1 MANVYKIAF
10 DIYSGVKGDNKVNYY
25 VFDAVMLT
33 DGSNTQVI
41 KTDFNPTKID
51 VNPNNPDNPENN
63 PDTDVPLYMQGNLYN
78 GQKSVKYTF
87 PNESD
92 ELYEDNSLYLP
103 FTDKPQTINLNLEKL
118 KIKALMYN
126 GNSIKTFTFDASSD
140 NTHRVFNDTI
150 VLTFG
155 LKAPINNTRQYK
167 FDWIEDQGWTI
178 DNPLFNESV
187 NKPDKLT
194 GSPLKL
200 IPYNKNN
207 GLILKATE
215 QYNPTVGYYDSTLV
229 NDQNNHQTWESILK
243 PMPIYPRDV
252 NNNEK
257 QTADITVLDEWL
269 SPQNPKEVVT
279 KDQLGYV
286 LAPLDVSV
294 PDNVS
299 DLIAN
304 VNKEYTH
311 TFYWDPRPA
320 YDPDKYDKRSLV
332 TDGIIYPL
340 NDTFYINFLNSP
352 YFSIPLNGVTF
363 DYPTDREKH
372 ENDTIDIEIL
382 LNNVVI
388 STQTV
393 NVSNPVLQPI
403 DVITFNK
410 NHDVAE
416 KATIDLQTTSLYYSI
431 ERIKQVFPGGWDD
444 PNEDSFEITY
454 NPYPAE
460 LSGYRA
466 NEKTLEKT
474 VPVVGSYV
482 AVNNLAKNIPVLSI
496 QSIDFITGDIIL
508 SNNSTRKLTD

>member
-1 MANVYKIAF
+1 MANTFKIAF
-10 DIYSGVKGDNKVNYY
+10 DIHSGVEGDNKVNYY
-25 VFDAVMLT
+25 IFDAVMLT

-41 KTDFNPTKID
+41 KTSFNPTKIT
-51 VNPNNPDNPENN
+51 VNSITFIPPENDD
-63 PDTDVPLYMQGNLYN
+63 PSHMEKKLHN
-78 GQKSVKYTF
+78 GQKPVKYTF
-87 PNESD
+87 PNEND

-103 FTDKPQTINLNLEKL
+103 FTDKPQTINLDLEKL
-118 KIKALMYN
+118 KIKALIYD
-126 GNSIKTFTFDASSD
+126 GNIIKNITFNEDVSE
-140 NTHRVFNDTI
+140 NNIHRVFNDTL
-150 VLTFG
+150 VLEFG
-155 LKAPINNTRQYK
+155 LKAPINNTRQYH

-178 DNPLFNESV
+178 DNPLFNESYI
-187 NKPDKLT
+187 DSHRKLI
-194 GSPLKL
+194 GSPLQL
-200 IPYNKNN
+200 IPYNKDN

-215 QYNPTVGYYDSTLV
+215 QYNPTVGDYDLAIV
-229 NDQNNHQTWESILK
+229 DDQNNHGTWKPILK
-243 PMPIYPRDV
+243 PAPIYPRDV
-252 NNNEK
+252 NNEEK
-257 QTADITVLDEWL
+257 QTTNITVLDEWL

-286 LAPLDVSV
+286 LAPLDVQV

-340 NDTFYINFLNSP
+340 SDMFYINFLNSP
-352 YFSIPLNGVTF
+352 YFSIPLDGVTF
-363 DYPTDREKH
+363 DDPTDREKH

-403 DVITFNK
+403 DIMTFNK
-410 NHDVAE
+410 NHDVAK
-416 KATIDLQTTSLYYSI
+416 KATIDLQTNSLYYSI
-431 ERIKQVFPGGWDD
+431 ERSTRVLPGGWDD
-444 PNEDSFEITY
+444 PNEDNFQITY

-460 LSGYRA
+460 LSSYRV

-482 AVNNLAKNIPVLSI
+482 AINNIDKNIPVLSI

>member
-1 MANVYKIAF
+1 MTNVFKIAF
-10 DIYSGVKGDNKVNYY
+10 DEDSNIYGDYKVNYY
-25 VFDAVMLT
+25 IFDAIILT

-41 KTDFNPTKID
+41 KTSFNPTKIA
-51 VNPNNPDNPENN
+51 VNP
-63 PDTDVPLYMQGNLYN
+63 LYVTSNKNLHN
-78 GQKSVKYTF
+78 GQKTIEYKF
-87 PNESD
+87 PE
-92 ELYEDNSLYLP
+92 EEYQDNPATINYLP

-118 KIKALMYN
+118 KLKALMYN
-126 GNSIKTFTFDASSD
+126 GNIIKNITFEDTSEN
-140 NTHRVFNDTI
+140 NTHRVVNDTI
-150 VLTFG
+150 VLEFN
-155 LKAPINNTRQYK
+155 LKAPINNTRQYH
-167 FDWIEDQGWTI
+167 FNWIEDQGWTI
-178 DNPLFNESV
+178 DNPLFNESDV
-187 NKPDKLT
+187 ESHYKLI
-194 GSPLKL
+194 GSPLQL
-200 IPYNKNN
+200 IPYNKDT

-215 QYNPTVGYYDSTLV
+215 QYNPTVGYYDSTIV
-229 NDQNNHQTWESILK
+229 GDPSNSQTWSLKYVLK
-243 PMPIYPRDV
+243 PTPIYPRDV
-252 NNNEK
+252 NNDEK
-257 QTADITVLDEWL
+257 QTTDITVLDEWL

-311 TFYWDPRPA
+311 TFYWDPRPV

-332 TDGIIYPL
+332 IDGIIYPL
-340 NDTFYINFLNSP
+340 NDTFYVNFLNPP
-352 YFSIPLNGVTF
+352 YFSIPLDGVTF
-363 DYPTDREKH
+363 DDPSDREKH

-382 LNNVVI
+382 LNNVVV

-403 DVITFNK
+403 DTLTFNK

-431 ERIKQVFPGGWDD
+431 ERIKHVMPGGWDD
-444 PNEDSFEITY
+444 PTEDNFKIIY

-460 LSGYRA
+460 LSGYRT

-474 VPVVGSYV
+474 VPVVGSFV
-482 AVNNLAKNIPVLSI
+482 AVNNINKNIPVLSI

>member
-10 DIYSGVKGDNKVNYY
+10 DIHSGVAGDDKVNYY
-25 VFDAVMLT
+25 IFDAVMLT

-41 KTDFNPTKID
+41 KTSFNPTKIA
-51 VNPNNPDNPENN
+51 VNPITFIPPENDD
-63 PDTDVPLYMQGNLYN
+63 PTYMERVLHN
-78 GQKSVKYTF
+78 GQNPVKYTF

-92 ELYEDNSLYLP
+92 ELHEDDSLYLP
-103 FTDKPQTINLNLEKL
+103 FTDKPQTINLDLEKL

-126 GNSIKTFTFDASSD
+126 GTSIKNITFDDRSGT

-150 VLTFG
+150 VLEFG
-155 LKAPINNTRQYK
+155 LKAPINNTRQYH

-178 DNPLFNESV
+178 DNPLFYASDV
-187 NKPDKLT
+187 DSHHKLI
-194 GSPLKL
+194 GSPLQL
-200 IPYNKNN
+200 IPYNKDN

-215 QYNPTVGYYDSTLV
+215 QYNPTVGYYDLTIV
-229 NDQNNHQTWESILK
+229 DDQNNHQTWKPILK
-243 PMPIYPRDV
+243 PTTIYPRDV
-252 NNNEK
+252 NNDEK
-257 QTADITVLDEWL
+257 QTTNITVLDEWL
-269 SPQNPKEVVT
+269 SPQNPNEVVT

-304 VNKEYTH
+304 INKEYTH

-320 YDPDKYDKRSLV
+320 YDPEKYDKRSLV

-363 DYPTDREKH
+363 DDPTDREKH

-403 DVITFNK
+403 DTMTFNK
-410 NHDVAE
+410 NNDVAE
-416 KATIDLQTTSLYYSI
+416 TTTIDLQTNSLYYSI
-431 ERIKQVFPGGWDD
+431 ERFTRVGPQSDD
-444 PNEDSFEITY
+444 DGDDFGIVY
-454 NPYPAE
+454 NPYPTE
-460 LSGYRA
+460 LSGYRS
-466 NEKTLEKT
+466 NEKALEKT

-482 AVNNLAKNIPVLSI
+482 GINNIAKNIPVLSI

>member
-1 MANVYKIAF
+1 MTNSFKIAF
-10 DIYSGVKGDNKVNYY
+10 DMDSWLHGYYKAVKYY
-25 VFDAVMLT
+25 IFDAIMLT

-41 KTDFNPTKID
+41 KTDFNPTEID
-51 VNPNNPDNPENN
+51 VALGSNWS
-63 PDTDVPLYMQGNLYN
+63 N
-78 GQKSVKYTF
+78 GQKVVEYISPRAGDPTYYG
-87 PNESD
+87 PGWID
-92 ELYEDNSLYLP
+92 YLP
-103 FTDKPQTINLNLEKL
+103 FTDKPQIINLDLKKL
-118 KIKALMYN
+118 KLKALMYN
-126 GNSIKTFTFDASSD
+126 GNIIKNITVKDSSD
-140 NTHRVFNDTI
+140 SNIHRVLNDTI
-150 VLTFG
+150 VLKVD
-155 LKAPINNTRQYK
+155 LNAPINNTRQYK
-167 FDWIEDQGWTI
+167 FDWIDDQGWTI
-178 DNPLFNESV
+178 DNPLFKKSYV
-187 NKPDKLT
+187 DSHYKLI

-200 IPYNKNN
+200 IPYNKDS
-207 GLILKATE
+207 GLILKVIE
-215 QYNPTVGYYDSTLV
+215 QYNSRG
-229 NDQNNHQTWESILK
+229 NDQGVTI
-243 PMPIYPRDV
+243 IYPQTIDT
-252 NNNEK
+252 NIK
-257 QTADITVLDEWL
+257 QTDAITVLDEWI
-269 SPQNPKEVVT
+269 SPQNPNEVVT

-304 VNKEYTH
+304 IKKKYTH
-311 TFYWDPRPA
+311 TFYWDPRPV

-352 YFSIPLNGVTF
+352 YFSIPLNGATF
-363 DYPTDREKH
+363 DDPNDREKH

-382 LNNVVI
+382 LNNVVV

-403 DVITFNK
+403 DALTFNK

-416 KATIDLQTTSLYYSI
+416 KPTIDLQTNSLYYSVGRDKTI
-431 ERIKQVFPGGWDD
+431 SNDGFYT
-444 PNEDSFEITY
+444 NEDTFVIVY
-454 NPYPAE
+454 NHYPVE

-482 AVNNLAKNIPVLSI
+482 AVNNIDKNIPVLSI

>member
-1 MANVYKIAF
+1 MTNVYKIAF
-10 DIYSGVKGDNKVNYY
+10 DIHSGVAGDNKVNYY
-25 VFDAVMLT
+25 IFDAVMLT

-41 KTDFNPTKID
+41 KTSFNPTKID
-51 VNPNNPDNPENN
+51 VNPLYTVANN
-63 PDTDVPLYMQGNLYN
+63 NLQN
-78 GQKSVKYTF
+78 GQKKVEYTF
-87 PNESD
+87 PSESD
-92 ELYEDNSLYLP
+92 ELYEKHSLYLP
-103 FTDKPQTINLNLEKL
+103 FTDKPQTLNLNLEKL
-118 KIKALMYN
+118 KLKALMYD
-126 GNSIKTFTFDASSD
+126 GNIIKNITFND
-140 NTHRVFNDTI
+140 NPIINKHRVFNDTI
-150 VLTFG
+150 VLEVG
-155 LKAPINNTRQYK
+155 LKAPVNNTRQYK
-167 FDWIEDQGWTI
+167 FNWIEDQGWTI

-187 NKPDKLT
+187 NKPDNLI

-200 IPYNKNN
+200 IPYNKDS
-207 GLILKATE
+207 GFILKATE
-215 QYNPTVGYYDSTLV
+215 QYNPTVSNYDAITNVL
-229 NDQNNHQTWESILK
+229 QPT
-243 PMPIYPRDV
+243 PIYPRTIDT
-252 NNNEK
+252 EKK
-257 QTADITVLDEWL
+257 QTDAITVLDEWL

-304 VNKEYTH
+304 INKKYTH

-363 DYPTDREKH
+363 DDPDDREKH
-372 ENDTIDIEIL
+372 ENDTIDVEIL
-382 LNNVVI
+382 LNNVVV

-403 DVITFNK
+403 DALTFNK

-416 KATIDLQTTSLYYSI
+416 KSTIDLQTNSLYYSI
-431 ERIKQVFPGGWDD
+431 ERNNLVGPGGWNN
-444 PNEDSFEITY
+444 PNEDTFQITY
-454 NPYPAE
+454 DPYPTE
-460 LSGYRA
+460 LSGYHV

-482 AVNNLAKNIPVLSI
+482 AINNIDKNIPVLSI

>member
-1 MANVYKIAF
+1 MANSFKIAF
-10 DIYSGVKGDNKVNYY
+10 DDDSSIYADRRVNYY
-25 VFDAVMLT
+25 IFDAIILT

-41 KTDFNPTKID
+41 KTDFNPTRIYVNNIKAIYTD
-51 VNPNNPDNPENN
+51 VNN
-63 PDTDVPLYMQGNLYN
+63 TFHN
-78 GQKSVKYTF
+78 GQKFVKYTF

-92 ELYEDNSLYLP
+92 ELYEDSGFYLP

-118 KIKALMYN
+118 KLKALMYD
-126 GNSIKTFTFDASSD
+126 GNIIKNITIGDSSD
-140 NTHRVFNDTI
+140 NKHRVFNDTI
-150 VLTFG
+150 VLKVA
-155 LKAPINNTRQYK
+155 LKAPVNNTRQYK
-167 FDWIEDQGWTI
+167 FNWIEDQGWTI

-187 NKPDKLT
+187 TESRKLT

-200 IPYNKNN
+200 IPYNKDS
-207 GLILKATE
+207 GLILNATE
-215 QYNPTVGYYDSTLV
+215 QYNPTVGGYTTI
-229 NDQNNHQTWESILK
+229 QTGDPSNSKTWTWKDVLE
-243 PMPIYPRDV
+243 PTPIYPRDI
-252 NNNEK
+252 NNDEK
-257 QTADITVLDEWL
+257 QTTDITVLAEWL

-294 PDNVS
+294 PDTVS

-304 VNKEYTH
+304 INKKYTH
-311 TFYWDPRPA
+311 TFYWDPRPV

-340 NDTFYINFLNSP
+340 DDTFYINFLNSP
-352 YFSIPLNGVTF
+352 YFSIPLEGVTF
-363 DYPTDREKH
+363 DDPTDREKH

-382 LNNVVI
+382 LNNLVVSI
-388 STQTV
+388 QTV

-403 DVITFNK
+403 DVMTFNK

-416 KATIDLQTTSLYYSI
+416 KATIDLQTNSLYYSI
-431 ERIKQVFPGGWDD
+431 ERHNFVGPGGWDN
-444 PNEDSFEITY
+444 PNEDTFQITY
-454 NPYPAE
+454 NPYPTE
-460 LSGYRA
+460 LSGYHT

-482 AVNNLAKNIPVLSI
+482 AVNNIAKNIPVLSI

>member
-1 MANVYKIAF
+1 MTNTFKIAF
-10 DIYSGVKGDNKVNYY
+10 DVHSGVKGDNKVHYY
-25 VFDAVMLT
+25 MFDTVILT

-41 KTDFNPTKID
+41 KTSFNPTKIN
-51 VNPNNPDNPENN
+51 VNPV
-63 PDTDVPLYMQGNLYN
+63 DTKPMFTSEDSTLHN
-78 GQKSVKYTF
+78 GQKPVKYTF

-92 ELYEDNSLYLP
+92 ELHEDDSFYLP

-118 KIKALMYN
+118 KLKALMYE
-126 GNSIKTFTFDASSD
+126 GNIIKNITLGDSSD
-140 NTHRVFNDTI
+140 NKHRVFNDTI
-150 VLTFG
+150 VLEFD
-155 LKAPINNTRQYK
+155 LNAPINNTRQYH
-167 FDWIEDQGWTI
+167 FNWIEDQGWTI
-178 DNPLFNESV
+178 DNPLFNES
-187 NKPDKLT
+187 DLHSHYKLI
-194 GSPLKL
+194 GSPLQL
-200 IPYNKNN
+200 IPYNKDN
-207 GLILKATE
+207 GRILKATE
-215 QYNPTVGYYDSTLV
+215 QYNPTVGYYDSTIIGDPS
-229 NDQNNHQTWESILK
+229 NSQTWALKYVLK
-243 PMPIYPRDV
+243 PMPIYPRDI
-252 NNNEK
+252 NNDEK
-257 QTADITVLDEWL
+257 QTTDITVLDEWL

-286 LAPLDVSV
+286 LVPLDVSV

-340 NDTFYINFLNSP
+340 SDTFYINFLNSP
-352 YFSIPLNGVTF
+352 YFSIPLDGVNF
-363 DYPTDREKH
+363 DDPTDREKH

-382 LNNVVI
+382 LNNVVV

-403 DVITFNK
+403 DTLTFNK
-410 NHDVAE
+410 THDVAE
-416 KATIDLQTTSLYYSI
+416 KATMDLQTNSLYYSI
-431 ERIKQVFPGGWDD
+431 ERSTNILPGGWGDSD
-444 PNEDSFEITY
+444 EDTFVIVY
-454 NPYPAE
+454 NPYPTE
-460 LSGYRA
+460 LSGYHT

-482 AVNNLAKNIPVLSI
+482 AINNIDKNIPVLSI

>member
-1 MANVYKIAF
+1 MANVFKIAF
-10 DIYSGVKGDNKVNYY
+10 DEDSNIYGDPRVNYY
-25 VFDAVMLT
+25 IFDTVMLT

-41 KTDFNPTKID
+41 KTSFNPTKIA
-51 VNPNNPDNPENN
+51 VNP
-63 PDTDVPLYMQGNLYN
+63 LYVTLNKNLHN
-78 GQKSVKYTF
+78 GQKNIEYKF
-87 PNESD
+87 PE
-92 ELYEDNSLYLP
+92 EEYQDNPATINYLP
-103 FTDKPQTINLNLEKL
+103 FTDKPQIINLDLEKL
-118 KIKALMYN
+118 KLKALMYN
-126 GNSIKTFTFDASSD
+126 GNIIKNITFEDTSEN
-140 NTHRVFNDTI
+140 NTHRVVNDTI
-150 VLTFG
+150 VLEVY
-155 LKAPINNTRQYK
+155 LKAPFNNTRQYT

-178 DNPLFNESV
+178 DNPLFNESATESR
-187 NKPDKLT
+187 KLV

-200 IPYNKNN
+200 IPYNKDT

-215 QYNPTVGYYDSTLV
+215 QYNPTVGYYDLTANTL
-229 NDQNNHQTWESILK
+229 QPT
-243 PMPIYPRDV
+243 PIYPQTR
-252 NNNEK
+252 NNYTK
-257 QTADITVLDEWL
+257 QTDAITVLDEWIT
-269 SPQNPKEVVT
+269 PQNPKEVIT
-279 KDQLGYV
+279 KEQLGYV

-294 PDNVS
+294 PDNIS

-304 VNKEYTH
+304 VNKQYTH

-320 YDPDKYDKRSLV
+320 YDPDKYDKRSLI

-352 YFSIPLNGVTF
+352 YFSIPLDGVTF
-363 DYPTDREKH
+363 DDQTDREKH

-416 KATIDLQTTSLYYSI
+416 KATIDLQTNSLYYSI
-431 ERIKQVFPGGWDD
+431 GRNKIISNDGWDD
-444 PNEDSFEITY
+444 TNRNTFSIVY

-482 AVNNLAKNIPVLSI
+482 AVNNIAKNIPVLSI

>member
-10 DIYSGVKGDNKVNYY
+10 ADESLLEGDYKTVNFYI
-25 VFDAVMLT
+25 FDAIMLT

-51 VNPNNPDNPENN
+51 VSLGSNWH
-63 PDTDVPLYMQGNLYN
+63 N
-78 GQKSVKYTF
+78 GQKIVNYTF
-87 PNESD
+87 PVGDFIHHSAWGTT
-92 ELYEDNSLYLP
+92 YLP
-103 FTDKPQTINLNLEKL
+103 FTDKPQTINLDLEKL
-118 KIKALMYN
+118 KLKALMYN
-126 GNSIKTFTFDASSD
+126 GNIIKNITVKDSSD
-140 NTHRVFNDTI
+140 SNIHRVLNDTI
-150 VLTFG
+150 VLKVD

-178 DNPLFNESV
+178 DNPLFKTSDTDSHHN
-187 NKPDKLT
+187 LI

-200 IPYNKNN
+200 IPYNKDS
-207 GLILKATE
+207 GLILKVIE
-215 QYNPTVGYYDSTLV
+215 QYNSSVDDRGVT
-229 NDQNNHQTWESILK
+229 I
-243 PMPIYPRDV
+243 IYPQTRDDYI
-252 NNNEK
+252 K
-257 QTADITVLDEWL
+257 QTDVITVLDEL
-269 SPQNPKEVVT
+269 ISPQNPKEVVT

-286 LAPLDVSV
+286 LAPLDVSI

-304 VNKEYTH
+304 INKKYTH

-332 TDGIIYPL
+332 TDGIVYPL

-352 YFSIPLNGVTF
+352 YFSIPLDGVTF
-363 DYPTDREKH
+363 DEPTDREKH

-382 LNNVVI
+382 LNNVVV

-403 DVITFNK
+403 DALTFNK
-410 NHDVAE
+410 NNDVA
-416 KATIDLQTTSLYYSI
+416 KKSTIDLQTNSLYYSI
-431 ERIKQVFPGGWDD
+431 ERSKHAFPGGWDD
-444 PNEDSFEITY
+444 PNEDSFRLVY

-482 AVNNLAKNIPVLSI
+482 AVNNIDKNIPVLSI

>member
-1 MANVYKIAF
+1 MANMFKIAF
-10 DIYSGVKGDNKVNYY
+10 DIYSGVDGDNKVNYY

-41 KTDFNPTKID
+41 KTDFNPTKIA
-51 VNPNNPDNPENN
+51 VNPITFVPPEN
-63 PDTDVPLYMQGNLYN
+63 DDLTYTEIKLRN
-78 GQKSVKYTF
+78 GQNPVKYTF

-103 FTDKPQTINLNLEKL
+103 FTSKSQTINLNLEKL
-118 KIKALMYN
+118 KLKALMYN
-126 GNSIKTFTFDASSD
+126 GNSIKNITFDVSSV
-140 NTHRVFNDTI
+140 NKHRVFNDTLI
-150 VLTFG
+150 LEFG
-155 LKAPINNTRQYK
+155 LEAPINNTRQYH

-178 DNPLFNESV
+178 DNPLFNESYI
-187 NKPDKLT
+187 DSHRELI
-194 GSPLKL
+194 GSPLQL
-200 IPYNKNN
+200 IPYNKDN

-215 QYNPTVGYYDSTLV
+215 QYNPTVGDYDLDIV
-229 NDQNNHQTWESILK
+229 DDQNNHQTWKAILK
-243 PMPIYPRDV
+243 PTPIYPRDV
-252 NNNEK
+252 NNDEK
-257 QTADITVLDEWL
+257 QTTDITVLDEWL

-286 LAPLDVSV
+286 LVPVDVSV

-340 NDTFYINFLNSP
+340 SDTFYINFLNSP
-352 YFSIPLNGVTF
+352 YFSIPLDGVTF
-363 DYPTDREKH
+363 DDPTDREKH

-382 LNNVVI
+382 LNNVVV

-393 NVSNPVLQPI
+393 NVSNPVLKPI
-403 DVITFNK
+403 DALTFNK
-410 NHDVAE
+410 NHDVAD
-416 KATIDLQTTSLYYSI
+416 KATIDLQTNSLYYSI
-431 ERIKQVFPGGWDD
+431 GRSKHVFPGGWDD
-444 PNEDSFEITY
+444 PNEDSFRIVY
-454 NPYPAE
+454 NPYPTE
-460 LSGYRA
+460 LSGYHA

-482 AVNNLAKNIPVLSI
+482 AVNNIAKNIPVLSI

>member
-1 MANVYKIAF
+1 MANVFKIAF
-10 DIYSGVKGDNKVNYY
+10 DEGSYIERDPKVHYY
-25 VFDAVMLT
+25 IFDAIILT

-41 KTDFNPTKID
+41 KTDFNPTKVGTTPID
-51 VNPNNPDNPENN
+51 SNPVI
-63 PDTDVPLYMQGNLYN
+63 TDEPLYMPVNLHN
-78 GQKSVKYTF
+78 GQKPVKYTF

-92 ELYEDNSLYLP
+92 ELHEDDSLYLP
-103 FTDKPQTINLNLEKL
+103 FTDKSQTINLNLEKL
-118 KIKALMYN
+118 KLKALMYE
-126 GNSIKTFTFDASSD
+126 GNIIKNITIGDSSD
-140 NTHRVFNDTI
+140 NKHRVFNDTI
-150 VLTFG
+150 VLEFG

-178 DNPLFNESV
+178 DNPLFNEFNVESHQG
-187 NKPDKLT
+187 LI

-200 IPYNKNN
+200 IPYNKDN

-215 QYNPTVGYYDSTLV
+215 QYNPTVGDYTTI
-229 NDQNNHQTWESILK
+229 QTGDPSNSKTWTWKEVLQ
-243 PMPIYPRDV
+243 PTPIYPQTIDTYK
-252 NNNEK
+252 K
-257 QTADITVLDEWL
+257 QTDAITVLDEWL

-304 VNKEYTH
+304 INKKYTH

-332 TDGIIYPL
+332 IDGIVYPL

-352 YFSIPLNGVTF
+352 YFPIPLDGVTF
-363 DYPTDREKH
+363 DDPTDREKH

-382 LNNVVI
+382 LNSVVI

-393 NVSNPVLQPI
+393 NVSDPVLQPI

-416 KATIDLQTTSLYYSI
+416 KAIIDLQTNSLYYSI
-431 ERIKQVFPGGWDD
+431 ERTKLVGPGGWDN
-444 PNEDSFEITY
+444 PNENTFKIAY
-454 NPYPAE
+454 NPYPAK

-482 AVNNLAKNIPVLSI
+482 AVNNIDKNIPVLSI

>member
-1 MANVYKIAF
+1 MANIFKIAF
-10 DIYSGVKGDNKVNYY
+10 DKHSGVDGDSKVHYY
-25 VFDAVMLT
+25 VFDAILLT

-41 KTDFNPTKID
+41 KTDFNPTKVDINPID
-51 VNPNNPDNPENN
+51 TKPMFTSIDSA
-63 PDTDVPLYMQGNLYN
+63 LHN
-78 GQKSVKYTF
+78 GQKFVKYTF
-87 PNESD
+87 PSESD
-92 ELYEDNSLYLP
+92 ELHYDDSLYLP

-118 KIKALMYN
+118 KLKALMYE
-126 GNSIKTFTFDASSD
+126 GNIIKNITINDSSD
-140 NTHRVFNDTI
+140 NKHRVFNDTI
-150 VLTFG
+150 VLEFG
-155 LKAPINNTRQYK
+155 LKAPINNTRQYH

-178 DNPLFNESV
+178 DNPLFNESDV
-187 NKPDKLT
+187 ESHQELI

-200 IPYNKNN
+200 IPYNKES

-215 QYNPTVGYYDSTLV
+215 QYNPTVGHYDSTIIG
-229 NDQNNHQTWESILK
+229 DPNNHQTWSLKYVLK
-243 PMPIYPRDV
+243 PTPIYPRDV
-252 NNNEK
+252 NNDEK
-257 QTADITVLDEWL
+257 QTTDITVLDEWL

-294 PDNVS
+294 PDTVS

-304 VNKEYTH
+304 INKKYTH

-320 YDPDKYDKRSLV
+320 YDPNKYDKRSLV

-352 YFSIPLNGVTF
+352 YFSIPLEGVTF
-363 DYPTDREKH
+363 DDPTDREKH

-382 LNNVVI
+382 LNNVVV

-393 NVSNPVLQPI
+393 NVSDPVLQPI
-403 DVITFNK
+403 DALTFNK
-410 NHDVAE
+410 NHDVAK
-416 KATIDLQTTSLYYSI
+416 KAIIDLQTNSLYYSI
-431 ERIKQVFPGGWDD
+431 ERNKLVGPGGWDN
-444 PNEDSFEITY
+444 PNENTFKITY
-454 NPYPAE
+454 NPYPTE

-482 AVNNLAKNIPVLSI
+482 AVNNIDKNIPVLSI

>member
-10 DIYSGVKGDNKVNYY
+10 DIHSGVAGDNKVHYY
-25 VFDAVMLT
+25 IFDAVMLT

-41 KTDFNPTKID
+41 KTSFDPTKID
-51 VNPNNPDNPENN
+51 VNPV
-63 PDTDVPLYMQGNLYN
+63 DTKPMFTSEDSTLHN
-78 GQKSVKYTF
+78 GQKPVKYMF

-92 ELYEDNSLYLP
+92 ELHEDNSFYLP

-118 KIKALMYN
+118 KLKALMYE
-126 GNSIKTFTFDASSD
+126 GNIIKNITLDDGSD
-140 NTHRVFNDTI
+140 NNHRVFNDTI

-155 LKAPINNTRQYK
+155 LKAPINNKRHYK

-187 NKPDKLT
+187 NKPDKLI
-194 GSPLKL
+194 GSPLQL

-215 QYNPTVGYYDSTLV
+215 QYNPTVGHYDSTIIG
-229 NDQNNHQTWESILK
+229 DPNNHQTWALKYVLK
-243 PMPIYPRDV
+243 PTPIYPRDV

-286 LAPLDVSV
+286 LVPLDVSV

-304 VNKEYTH
+304 INNKYTH
-311 TFYWDPRPA
+311 TFYWDPRPV

-352 YFSIPLNGVTF
+352 YFSIPLDGVTF
-363 DYPTDREKH
+363 DDPTDREKH

-416 KATIDLQTTSLYYSI
+416 KATINLQTTSLYYSI
-431 ERIKQVFPGGWDD
+431 ERSKQVFPGGWED
-444 PNEDSFEITY
+444 PNEDSFKITY

-460 LSGYRA
+460 LSGYHA

-482 AVNNLAKNIPVLSI
+482 AVNDIAKNIPVLSV

>member
-1 MANVYKIAF
+1 MENVYKIAF
-10 DIYSGVKGDNKVNYY
+10 DEGSSIERDPKVHYY
-25 VFDAVMLT
+25 VFDAIILT

-41 KTDFNPTKID
+41 KTDFNPTKIG
-51 VNPNNPDNPENN
+51 VNYGYITKNGG
-63 PDTDVPLYMQGNLYN
+63 LQN
-78 GQKSVKYTF
+78 GQKKVEYTF
-87 PNESD
+87 PSESD
-92 ELYEDNSLYLP
+92 ELYEKHSLYLP
-103 FTDKPQTINLNLEKL
+103 FTDKPQTLNLNLEKL
-118 KIKALMYN
+118 KLKALIYE
-126 GNSIKTFTFDASSD
+126 GNIIKNITIGDSSD
-140 NTHRVFNDTI
+140 NKHRVFNDTI
-150 VLTFG
+150 VLEFG
-155 LKAPINNTRQYK
+155 LKAPINNTRQYH

-187 NKPDKLT
+187 NKPDNLI
-194 GSPLKL
+194 GSPLQL
-200 IPYNKNN
+200 VPYNKDS
-207 GLILKATE
+207 GFILKATE
-215 QYNPTVGYYDSTLV
+215 QYNPTVGDYDLTTNTL
-229 NDQNNHQTWESILK
+229 QPT
-243 PMPIYPRDV
+243 PIYPREV
-252 NNNEK
+252 NNDEK
-257 QTADITVLDEWL
+257 QTETITVLDEWL

-286 LAPLDVSV
+286 LAPLNVSV

-299 DLIAN
+299 DLISN
-304 VNKEYTH
+304 INKEYTH
-311 TFYWDPRPA
+311 TFYWDPRPT

-332 TDGIIYPL
+332 TDGVIYPL

-352 YFSIPLNGVTF
+352 YFSIPLEGVTF
-363 DYPTDREKH
+363 DDPTDREKH

-403 DVITFNK
+403 DTLTFNK

-416 KATIDLQTTSLYYSI
+416 NTTIDLQTNSLYYSI
-431 ERIKQVFPGGWDD
+431 ERSKRVFPGGWDD
-444 PNEDSFEITY
+444 PNEDNFQITY
-454 NPYPAE
+454 NPYPTE
-460 LSGYRA
+460 LSGYRS

-482 AVNNLAKNIPVLSI
+482 GVNNIDKNIPVLSI

>member
-1 MANVYKIAF
+1 MVNVYKIAF
-10 DIYSGVKGDNKVNYY
+10 DIHSGVKGDYKVNYY
-25 VFDAVMLT
+25 IFDAVMLT

-41 KTDFNPTKID
+41 KTGFNPTKVD
-51 VNPNNPDNPENN
+51 VNPNNPNRPE
-63 PDTDVPLYMQGNLYN
+63 TDLPLYMQGNLYN

-92 ELYEDNSLYLP
+92 ELYEDHSLYLP

-118 KIKALMYN
+118 KIKALMYE
-126 GNSIKTFTFDASSD
+126 GNIIKNITLDNSSD
-140 NTHRVFNDTI
+140 NKHIVFNDTI
-150 VLTFG
+150 VLEFG
-155 LKAPINNTRQYK
+155 LNAPINNTRQYK

-178 DNPLFNESV
+178 DNPLFRQATLS
-187 NKPDKLT
+187 DKLI
-194 GSPLKL
+194 GSPLQL
-200 IPYNKNN
+200 IPYNKDN
-207 GLILKATE
+207 GFILKATE
-215 QYNPTVGYYDSTLV
+215 QYNPTVGDYYSTLV

-243 PMPIYPRDV
+243 PTPIYPRDV

-257 QTADITVLDEWL
+257 QTTDITVLDEWL

-286 LAPLDVSV
+286 LVPLDVSV

-299 DLIAN
+299 DLIVN
-304 VNKEYTH
+304 INKEYTH

-352 YFSIPLNGVTF
+352 YFSIPLEGVTF
-363 DYPTDREKH
+363 DDPTDREKH

-393 NVSNPVLQPI
+393 NVSDPVLQPI
-403 DVITFNK
+403 DVLTFNK

-431 ERIKQVFPGGWDD
+431 ERSKQVLPGGWGD
-444 PNEDSFEITY
+444 PNEDSFQITY

-460 LSGYRA
+460 LSGYRE

-482 AVNNLAKNIPVLSI
+482 AVNDIAKNIPVLSI

>member
-1 MANVYKIAF
+1 MANTFKIAF
-10 DIYSGVKGDNKVNYY
+10 DRESGIQGDSKVHYY
-25 VFDAVMLT
+25 VFDAILLT

-41 KTDFNPTKID
+41 KTDFDPTKVDINPID
-51 VNPNNPDNPENN
+51 TKPMFTSE
-63 PDTDVPLYMQGNLYN
+63 DVTLHN
-78 GQKSVKYTF
+78 GQTLVKYTF
-87 PNESD
+87 PSESD
-92 ELYEDNSLYLP
+92 ELHYDDSLYLP

-118 KIKALMYN
+118 KLKALMYE
-126 GNSIKTFTFDASSD
+126 GNIIKNITPGDSSD
-140 NTHRVFNDTI
+140 NKHRVFNDTI
-150 VLTFG
+150 VLKVG
-155 LKAPINNTRQYK
+155 LKAPVNATRQYK

-178 DNPLFNESV
+178 DNPLFNESATESR
-187 NKPDKLT
+187 KLI
-194 GSPLKL
+194 GSPLQL
-200 IPYNKNN
+200 IPYNKDT
-207 GLILKATE
+207 GFILKATE
-215 QYNPTVGYYDSTLV
+215 QYNPTVGDYDSTIIG
-229 NDQNNHQTWESILK
+229 DTNNHQTWASKYVLK
-243 PMPIYPRDV
+243 PTPIYPQTID
-252 NNNEK
+252 NYTK
-257 QTADITVLDEWL
+257 QTDAITVLDEWL

-286 LAPLDVSV
+286 LAPLDSSV
-294 PDNVS
+294 PDTVS

-304 VNKEYTH
+304 INKEYTH
-311 TFYWDPRPA
+311 TFYWDPRPT

-352 YFSIPLNGVTF
+352 YFSIPLDGVTF
-363 DYPTDREKH
+363 DDPTDREKH

-393 NVSNPVLQPI
+393 NVYNPVLQPI

-416 KATIDLQTTSLYYSI
+416 KSTIDLQTNSLYYSI
-431 ERIKQVFPGGWDD
+431 ERTKLADPGEWNN
-444 PNEDSFEITY
+444 PNEDLFKITY

-482 AVNNLAKNIPVLSI
+482 AINNIAKNTPVLSI

>member
-1 MANVYKIAF
+1 MTNVYKIAF
-10 DIYSGVKGDNKVNYY
+10 DIHSGIAGDNKVHYY
-25 VFDAVMLT
+25 IFDAVMLT

-41 KTDFNPTKID
+41 KTSFNPTKSN
-51 VNPNNPDNPENN
+51 VNPV
-63 PDTDVPLYMQGNLYN
+63 DTEPMLTLGDEDEDGPLHN
-78 GQKSVKYTF
+78 GQNPVKYTF
-87 PNESD
+87 PNERG
-92 ELYEDNSLYLP
+92 ELYEDHSLYLP

-118 KIKALMYN
+118 KLKALMYE
-126 GNSIKTFTFDASSD
+126 GNIIKNITLDDSSD
-140 NTHRVFNDTI
+140 NNHRVFNDTI

-167 FDWIEDQGWTI
+167 FNWIEDQGWTI
-178 DNPLFNESV
+178 DNPLFRQATLS
-187 NKPDKLT
+187 DKLI
-194 GSPLKL
+194 GSPLQL
-200 IPYNKNN
+200 IPYNKDN
-207 GLILKATE
+207 GFILKATE
-215 QYNPTVGYYDSTLV
+215 QYNPTVGYYDSTIIG
-229 NDQNNHQTWESILK
+229 DPNNHQTWALKYVLK
-243 PMPIYPRDV
+243 PTPIYPRDV
-252 NNNEK
+252 NNDGK
-257 QTADITVLDEWL
+257 QTIDITVLDEWL
-269 SPQNPKEVVT
+269 SPQNPDEVVT

-304 VNKEYTH
+304 INKKYTH

-340 NDTFYINFLNSP
+340 NDTFYVNILNSP
-352 YFSIPLNGVTF
+352 YFSIPLEGVTF
-363 DYPTDREKH
+363 DYSTDREKH

-382 LNNVVI
+382 LNNVVV

-403 DVITFNK
+403 DTLTFNK
-410 NHDVAE
+410 NYDVAE

-431 ERIKQVFPGGWDD
+431 ERVKAVFPGGWGD
-444 PNEDSFEITY
+444 PDEESFRITY

-482 AVNNLAKNIPVLSI
+482 AVNNIDKNTPVLSI

>member
-1 MANVYKIAF
+1 MANTFKIAF
-10 DIYSGVKGDNKVNYY
+10 DEGSSIQGDSKVHYY
-25 VFDAVMLT
+25 VFDAILLT

-41 KTDFNPTKID
+41 KTDFNPTKVDINPID
-51 VNPNNPDNPENN
+51 TKPMFTLKDIA
-63 PDTDVPLYMQGNLYN
+63 LHN
-78 GQKSVKYTF
+78 GQTLVKYMF
-87 PNESD
+87 PSESD
-92 ELYEDNSLYLP
+92 ELHYDDSLYLP

-118 KIKALMYN
+118 KLKALMYD
-126 GNSIKTFTFDASSD
+126 GNIIKNITIDDSSD
-140 NTHRVFNDTI
+140 NKHRVFNDTI
-150 VLTFG
+150 VLEFG

-167 FDWIEDQGWTI
+167 FDWVEDQGWTI

-187 NKPDKLT
+187 NKPDNLI
-194 GSPLKL
+194 GSPLQL
-200 IPYNKNN
+200 IPYNKDN
-207 GLILKATE
+207 GFILKATE
-215 QYNPTVGYYDSTLV
+215 QYNPTVGDYTTILTGDPS
-229 NDQNNHQTWESILK
+229 NSKTWKEVLQ
-243 PMPIYPRDV
+243 PTPIYPQTIDIYK
-252 NNNEK
+252 K
-257 QTADITVLDEWL
+257 QTDAIMVLDEWL

-294 PDNVS
+294 PDTVS

-304 VNKEYTH
+304 INKKYTH

-340 NDTFYINFLNSP
+340 SDTFYINFLNSP
-352 YFSIPLNGVTF
+352 YFSIPLEGVTF
-363 DYPTDREKH
+363 DDPTDREKH
-372 ENDTIDIEIL
+372 ENDTIDVEIL
-382 LNNVVI
+382 LNNVVV

-403 DVITFNK
+403 DALTFNK

-416 KATIDLQTTSLYYSI
+416 KSTIDLQTNSLYYSI
-431 ERIKQVFPGGWDD
+431 ERTKLVGPGGWDN
-444 PNEDSFEITY
+444 PNEDTFIITY
-454 NPYPAE
+454 DPYPTE
-460 LSGYRA
+460 LSGYHV

-482 AVNNLAKNIPVLSI
+482 AVNNIAKNIPVLSI

>member
-10 DIYSGVKGDNKVNYY
+10 DIHSGVDGDNKVHYY
-25 VFDAVMLT
+25 IFDAVMLT

-41 KTDFNPTKID
+41 KTSFNPTKID
-51 VNPNNPDNPENN
+51 VNPISTKPMFTSEDS
-63 PDTDVPLYMQGNLYN
+63 TLHN
-78 GQKSVKYTF
+78 GQKFVKYTF

-103 FTDKPQTINLNLEKL
+103 FTDKSQTISLNLEKL
-118 KIKALMYN
+118 KLKALMYE
-126 GNSIKTFTFDASSD
+126 GNIIKNITLGDSSD
-140 NTHRVFNDTI
+140 NKHRVFNDTI
-150 VLTFG
+150 VLEFD
-155 LKAPINNTRQYK
+155 LKAPINNTRQYY

-178 DNPLFNESV
+178 DNPLFNESTTRTR
-187 NKPDKLT
+187 KLI
-194 GSPLKL
+194 GSPLQL
-200 IPYNKNN
+200 IPYNKDT

-215 QYNPTVGYYDSTLV
+215 QYNPTVDHYDSTIIG
-229 NDQNNHQTWESILK
+229 DPNNSQTWALKYVLK
-243 PMPIYPRDV
+243 PTPIYPRDV
-252 NNNEK
+252 NNDEK
-257 QTADITVLDEWL
+257 QTTDITVLDEWL

-279 KDQLGYV
+279 KDQLGYI
-286 LAPLDVSV
+286 LTPLDVSV
-294 PDNVS
+294 PDTVS

-352 YFSIPLNGVTF
+352 YFSIPLDGVMF
-363 DYPTDREKH
+363 DDPNDREKH
-372 ENDTIDIEIL
+372 ENDTIDVEIV

-403 DVITFNK
+403 DALTFNK
-410 NHDVAE
+410 NHDVAK
-416 KATIDLQTTSLYYSI
+416 KATIDLQTNSLYYSI
-431 ERIKQVFPGGWDD
+431 KRSKRVLPGGWGDS
-444 PNEDSFEITY
+444 NEDDFVIVY

-482 AVNNLAKNIPVLSI
+482 AVNNIAKNIPVLSI

>member
-10 DIYSGVKGDNKVNYY
+10 DIYSGVEGDNKVNYY
-25 VFDAVMLT
+25 IFDAIMLT

-41 KTDFNPTKID
+41 KTSFNPTKIA
-51 VNPNNPDNPENN
+51 VNPTYSDTIE
-63 PDTDVPLYMQGNLYN
+63 TDVPIYMRGNFHN
-78 GQKSVKYTF
+78 GQNAVKYTF
-87 PNESD
+87 PSESD
-92 ELYEDNSLYLP
+92 ELYEKHSLYLP
-103 FTDKPQTINLNLEKL
+103 FTDKPQTLNLNLEKL
-118 KIKALMYN
+118 KLKALMYE
-126 GNSIKTFTFDASSD
+126 GNIIKNITIGDSSD
-140 NTHRVFNDTI
+140 NKHRVFNDTI
-150 VLTFG
+150 VLEVG
-155 LKAPINNTRQYK
+155 LKAPVNNTRQYK
-167 FDWIEDQGWTI
+167 FNWIEDQGWTI

-187 NKPDKLT
+187 NKPDNLI

-200 IPYNKNN
+200 IPYNKDT
-207 GLILKATE
+207 GFILKATE
-215 QYNPTVGYYDSTLV
+215 QYNPTVGDYYFTI
-229 NDQNNHQTWESILK
+229 NTIQPT
-243 PMPIYPRDV
+243 PIYP
-252 NNNEK
+252 
-257 QTADITVLDEWL
+257 QTEAIMVLDEWL

-299 DLIAN
+299 NLIAN
-304 VNKEYTH
+304 INKEYTH

-352 YFSIPLNGVTF
+352 YFSIPLEGVTF
-363 DYPTDREKH
+363 DDPTDREKH

-403 DVITFNK
+403 DTLTFNK
-410 NHDVAE
+410 NHDVAD
-416 KATIDLQTTSLYYSI
+416 KTTIDLQTNSLYYSI
-431 ERIKQVFPGGWDD
+431 ERSNIVVPGGWDY
-444 PNEDSFEITY
+444 PNEDDFIITY
-454 NPYPAE
+454 DPYPTE
-460 LSGYRA
+460 LSGYRV
-466 NEKTLEKT
+466 NEKTLENT

-482 AVNNLAKNIPVLSI
+482 SINSIAKNIPVLSI

>member
-1 MANVYKIAF
+1 MANTFKIAF
-10 DIYSGVKGDNKVNYY
+10 DVDSSLYGDSKVNYY
-25 VFDAVMLT
+25 IFDAIILT

-41 KTDFNPTKID
+41 KTSFNPTKIA
-51 VNPNNPDNPENN
+51 VNP
-63 PDTDVPLYMQGNLYN
+63 LYVTSNKNLHN
-78 GQKSVKYTF
+78 GQKTIEYKF
-87 PNESD
+87 PE
-92 ELYEDNSLYLP
+92 EEYQDNPATINYLP
-103 FTDKPQTINLNLEKL
+103 FTDKPQTINLDLEKL
-118 KIKALMYN
+118 KLKALMYN
-126 GNSIKTFTFDASSD
+126 GNIIKNITFEDTSEN
-140 NTHRVFNDTI
+140 NTHRVVNDTI
-150 VLTFG
+150 VLEVY
-155 LKAPINNTRQYK
+155 LKAPFNNTRQYT

-178 DNPLFNESV
+178 DNPLFNESATESR
-187 NKPDKLT
+187 KLI

-200 IPYNKNN
+200 IPYNKDT
-207 GLILKATE
+207 GFILKATE
-215 QYNPTVGYYDSTLV
+215 QYNPTVGDYDLTTNTL
-229 NDQNNHQTWESILK
+229 QPT
-243 PMPIYPRDV
+243 PIYPRTR
-252 NNNEK
+252 NNDIK
-257 QTADITVLDEWL
+257 QTDAITVLDEWL

-279 KDQLGYV
+279 KNQLGYV

-294 PDNVS
+294 PDNIS

-304 VNKEYTH
+304 VNKEYTY

-352 YFSIPLNGVTF
+352 YFSIPLDGVTF
-363 DYPTDREKH
+363 DDQNDREKH

-416 KATIDLQTTSLYYSI
+416 KATISLQTNSLYYSV
-431 ERIKQVFPGGWDD
+431 ERSTNILPGGWGDSD
-444 PNEDSFEITY
+444 EDTFVIVY

-482 AVNNLAKNIPVLSI
+482 AVNNIDKNIPVLSI

>member
-1 MANVYKIAF
+1 MANTFKIAF
-10 DIYSGVKGDNKVNYY
+10 DVDSSLYGDSKVNYY
-25 VFDAVMLT
+25 IFDAIILT

-41 KTDFNPTKID
+41 KTSFNPTKIA
-51 VNPNNPDNPENN
+51 VNP
-63 PDTDVPLYMQGNLYN
+63 LYVTSNKNLHN
-78 GQKSVKYTF
+78 GQKTIEYKF
-87 PNESD
+87 PE
-92 ELYEDNSLYLP
+92 EEYQDNPATINYLP
-103 FTDKPQTINLNLEKL
+103 FTDKPQTINLDLEKL
-118 KIKALMYN
+118 KLKALMYN
-126 GNSIKTFTFDASSD
+126 GNIIKNITFEDTSEN
-140 NTHRVFNDTI
+140 NTHRVVNDTI
-150 VLTFG
+150 VLEVY
-155 LKAPINNTRQYK
+155 LKAPFNNTRQYT

-178 DNPLFNESV
+178 DNPLFNESATESR
-187 NKPDKLT
+187 KLI

-200 IPYNKNN
+200 IPYNKDT
-207 GLILKATE
+207 GFILKATE
-215 QYNPTVGYYDSTLV
+215 QYNPTVGDYDLTTNTLQPTPIFPQTRN
-229 NDQNNHQTWESILK
+229 NDI
-243 PMPIYPRDV
+243 
-252 NNNEK
+252 K
-257 QTADITVLDEWL
+257 QTDAITVLDEWL
-269 SPQNPKEVVT
+269 SPQNPKEVIT

-294 PDNVS
+294 PDNIS

-304 VNKEYTH
+304 VNTKYTH

-352 YFSIPLNGVTF
+352 YFSIPLDGVTF
-363 DYPTDREKH
+363 DDPTDREKH

-382 LNNVVI
+382 LNNVVV

-403 DVITFNK
+403 DALTFNK

-416 KATIDLQTTSLYYSI
+416 KVTLDLQTNSLYYSI
-431 ERIKQVFPGGWDD
+431 ERSKLVMPGGWDD
-444 PNEDSFEITY
+444 TNEDHFQIIY
-454 NPYPAE
+454 NPYPGE
-460 LSGYRA
+460 LSGYRV

-482 AVNNLAKNIPVLSI
+482 AVNNIAKNIPVLSI

>member
-1 MANVYKIAF
+1 MENSFKIAF
-10 DIYSGVKGDNKVNYY
+10 DDDSSIYADNRVNYY
-25 VFDAVMLT
+25 IFDTIILT

-41 KTDFNPTKID
+41 KTDFNPTRIG
-51 VNPNNPDNPENN
+51 VNYDYIVKNGG
-63 PDTDVPLYMQGNLYN
+63 LHN
-78 GQKSVKYTF
+78 GQQFVKYTF

-92 ELYEDNSLYLP
+92 ELRYDDSLYLP
-103 FTDKPQTINLNLEKL
+103 FTDKPQTLNLNLEKL
-118 KIKALMYN
+118 KLKALLYE
-126 GNSIKTFTFDASSD
+126 GNIIKNITIGDSSD
-140 NTHRVFNDTI
+140 NKHRVFNDTI
-150 VLTFG
+150 VLEVG
-155 LKAPINNTRQYK
+155 LKAPVNNTRQYK
-167 FDWIEDQGWTI
+167 FNWIEDQGWTI

-187 NKPDKLT
+187 NKPDNLI
-194 GSPLKL
+194 GSPLQL
-200 IPYNKNN
+200 VPYNKDT
-207 GLILKATE
+207 GFILKATE
-215 QYNPTVGYYDSTLV
+215 QYNPTVSDYDLTTNTL
-229 NDQNNHQTWESILK
+229 QPT
-243 PMPIYPRDV
+243 PIYPRTRNDDI
-252 NNNEK
+252 K
-257 QTADITVLDEWL
+257 QTDGITVLDEWL
-269 SPQNPKEVVT
+269 SPQNPNEVVT

-304 VNKEYTH
+304 INKTYTH
-311 TFYWDPRPA
+311 TFYWDPRPV

-363 DYPTDREKH
+363 DDPTDREKH

-382 LNNVVI
+382 LNNVVV

-393 NVSNPVLQPI
+393 NVSKPVLQPI
-403 DVITFNK
+403 DTLTFNK
-410 NHDVAE
+410 NHDVGE
-416 KATIDLQTTSLYYSI
+416 KATIDLQTNSLYYSI
-431 ERIKQVFPGGWDD
+431 ERNNIVVPGGWNN
-444 PNEDSFEITY
+444 PNEDDFIITY
-454 NPYPAE
+454 DPYPTE

-482 AVNNLAKNIPVLSI
+482 AVNNITKDIPVLSI

>member
-1 MANVYKIAF
+1 MANAFKIAF
-10 DIYSGVKGDNKVNYY
+10 DTGSDLYGDPRVNYY
-25 VFDAVMLT
+25 IFDAIMLT

-41 KTDFNPTKID
+41 KTDFNPTKI
-51 VNPNNPDNPENN
+51 N
-63 PDTDVPLYMQGNLYN
+63 TDGMFSWSN
-78 GQKSVKYTF
+78 GQKLVEYTI
-87 PNESD
+87 PD
-92 ELYEDNSLYLP
+92 EANSFYLP
-103 FTDKPQTINLNLEKL
+103 FTDKPQTINLDLEKL
-118 KIKALMYN
+118 KLKVLMYK
-126 GNSIKTFTFDASSD
+126 GNSIKNITFGDRSE
-140 NTHRVFNDTI
+140 NNIHRVFNDTI
-150 VLTFG
+150 VLDVD
-155 LKAPINNTRQYK
+155 LKAPFNDTRTYN

-178 DNPLFNESV
+178 DNPLFNESTIDSY
-187 NKPDKLT
+187 NLI
-194 GSPLKL
+194 GSPLHL
-200 IPYNKNN
+200 IPYNKDN
-207 GLILKATE
+207 GFILKASE
-215 QYNPTVGYYDSTLV
+215 QYDPTRPVY
-229 NDQNNHQTWESILK
+229 DQNDPNTAWIEDLEST
-243 PMPIYPRDV
+243 PIYPRTR
-252 NNNEK
+252 NNYIK
-257 QTADITVLDEWL
+257 QTDAITVLDEWL
-269 SPQNPKEVVT
+269 SPQNPKEVIT

-294 PDNVS
+294 PDNIS

-304 VNKEYTH
+304 VNNEYTH

-340 NDTFYINFLNSP
+340 IDTFYINFLNSP
-352 YFSIPLNGVTF
+352 YFSIPLEGVTF
-363 DYPTDREKH
+363 DDPTDREKH

-403 DVITFNK
+403 DIMTFNK

-416 KATIDLQTTSLYYSI
+416 KATIDLQTNSLYYSI
-431 ERIKQVFPGGWDD
+431 ERTKFVGPGGWDN
-444 PNEDSFEITY
+444 PNESTFEITY

-482 AVNNLAKNIPVLSI
+482 AVNNIDKNIPVLSI

>member
-10 DIYSGVKGDNKVNYY
+10 DIHSNVAGDNKVHYY
-25 VFDAVMLT
+25 IFDTVMLT

-41 KTDFNPTKID
+41 KTSFNPTKID
-51 VNPNNPDNPENN
+51 VNPV
-63 PDTDVPLYMQGNLYN
+63 DTKPMFTSEDSTLHN
-78 GQKSVKYTF
+78 GKKPVKYMF

-92 ELYEDNSLYLP
+92 ELQEDDSFYLP

-118 KIKALMYN
+118 KLKALMYE
-126 GNSIKTFTFDASSD
+126 GNIIKNITLGDSSD
-140 NTHRVFNDTI
+140 NKHRVFNDTI
-150 VLTFG
+150 VLDFS
-155 LKAPINNTRQYK
+155 LEAPINNTRQYH
-167 FDWIEDQGWTI
+167 FNWIEDQGWTI
-178 DNPLFNESV
+178 DNPLFNQS
-187 NKPDKLT
+187 DLDSHHKLI
-194 GSPLKL
+194 GSPLRL
-200 IPYNKNN
+200 IPYNKDT

-215 QYNPTVGYYDSTLV
+215 QYNPTVGYYDSTIV
-229 NDQNNHQTWESILK
+229 GDPSNSQTWALKYVLK
-243 PMPIYPRDV
+243 PTPIYPRDV
-252 NNNEK
+252 NNDEK
-257 QTADITVLDEWL
+257 QTSDITVLDEWL

-286 LAPLDVSV
+286 LTPLDVSV

-304 VNKEYTH
+304 INKEYTH

-340 NDTFYINFLNSP
+340 NDTFYVNILNSP
-352 YFSIPLNGVTF
+352 YFSIPLEGVTF
-363 DYPTDREKH
+363 DDPTDREKH

-382 LNNVVI
+382 LNNVVV

-393 NVSNPVLQPI
+393 NVSNPVLKPI
-403 DVITFNK
+403 DTLTFNK
-410 NHDVAE
+410 NHDVAD
-416 KATIDLQTTSLYYSI
+416 KATIDLQTNSLYYSI
-431 ERIKQVFPGGWDD
+431 GRDRAVFPGGWDD
-444 PNEDSFEITY
+444 PNEDRFQITY
-454 NPYPAE
+454 NPYPTE
-460 LSGYRA
+460 LSGYRT

-482 AVNNLAKNIPVLSI
+482 AVNNIDKNIPVLSI

>member
-10 DIYSGVKGDNKVNYY
+10 DEGSNIERDPKVHYY
-25 VFDAVMLT
+25 IFDTIILT

-41 KTDFNPTKID
+41 KTDFNPTKVGTTPND
-51 VNPNNPDNPENN
+51 SNPFI
-63 PDTDVPLYMQGNLYN
+63 TDVPLYMQGPLHN
-78 GQKSVKYTF
+78 GQKPVEYTF
-87 PNESD
+87 PSESD
-92 ELYEDNSLYLP
+92 ELYEKHSLYLP
-103 FTDKPQTINLNLEKL
+103 FTDKPQTLNLNLEKL
-118 KIKALMYN
+118 KLKALMYK
-126 GNSIKTFTFDASSD
+126 GHIIKNITIGDSSD
-140 NTHRVFNDTI
+140 NKHRVFNDTI
-150 VLTFG
+150 VLEFG

-178 DNPLFNESV
+178 DNPLFNESATESR
-187 NKPDKLT
+187 KLT
-194 GSPLKL
+194 GSPLQL
-200 IPYNKNN
+200 IPYNKDN

-215 QYNPTVGYYDSTLV
+215 QYNPTVGGYTTI
-229 NDQNNHQTWESILK
+229 QTGDPSNSKTWTWKDVLQ
-243 PMPIYPRDV
+243 PTPIYPRDI

-257 QTADITVLDEWL
+257 QTTNITVLDEWL
-269 SPQNPKEVVT
+269 SPQNPKEIVT
-279 KDQLGYV
+279 KDQLGYI
-286 LAPLDVSV
+286 LAPLDVQV

-304 VNKEYTH
+304 INKAYTH
-311 TFYWDPRPA
+311 TFYWDPRPT

-340 NDTFYINFLNSP
+340 NDTFYVNFLNSP
-352 YFSIPLNGVTF
+352 YFSIPLDGVTF
-363 DYPTDREKH
+363 DDPTDREKH

-382 LNNVVI
+382 LNNVVV

-393 NVSNPVLQPI
+393 NVYNPVLQPI

-431 ERIKQVFPGGWDD
+431 ERSTLVGPGEWNN
-444 PNEDSFEITY
+444 PNEDKFIIVY
-454 NPYPAE
+454 NPYPTE
-460 LSGYRA
+460 LSGYRS
-466 NEKTLEKT
+466 NEKTLEKM
-474 VPVVGSYV
+474 VPVVGSFV
-482 AVNNLAKNIPVLSI
+482 AVNNIDKNIPVLSI

>member
-1 MANVYKIAF
+1 MENTFKIAF
-10 DIYSGVKGDNKVNYY
+10 DDDSSIYADRRVNYY
-25 VFDAVMLT
+25 MFDAIVLT

-41 KTDFNPTKID
+41 KTDFNPTKIG
-51 VNPNNPDNPENN
+51 VNPLYTVVNN
-63 PDTDVPLYMQGNLYN
+63 NLQN
-78 GQKSVKYTF
+78 GQKKVEYTF

-92 ELYEDNSLYLP
+92 ELYEDSGFYLP

-118 KIKALMYN
+118 KLKALMYE
-126 GNSIKTFTFDASSD
+126 GNIIKNITIGDSSD
-140 NTHRVFNDTI
+140 NKHRVFNDTI
-150 VLTFG
+150 VLEFG
-155 LKAPINNTRQYK
+155 LKAPFNNTRQYT

-187 NKPDKLT
+187 NKPDNLI
-194 GSPLKL
+194 GSPLQL
-200 IPYNKNN
+200 VPYNKDT
-207 GLILKATE
+207 GFILKATE
-215 QYNPTVGYYDSTLV
+215 QYNPTAGDYDLTTNTL
-229 NDQNNHQTWESILK
+229 QPT
-243 PMPIYPRDV
+243 PIYPRDV
-252 NNNEK
+252 NNDEK
-257 QTADITVLDEWL
+257 QTTDITVLAEWL
-269 SPQNPKEVVT
+269 SPQNPNEMVT

-294 PDNVS
+294 PDTVS
-299 DLIAN
+299 DLIAT

-320 YDPDKYDKRSLV
+320 YDPDKYDTRSLV

-352 YFSIPLNGVTF
+352 YFSIPLEGVTF
-363 DYPTDREKH
+363 DDPTDREKH

-382 LNNVVI
+382 LNNVVV

-403 DVITFNK
+403 DTLTFNK
-410 NHDVAE
+410 NNDVA
-416 KATIDLQTTSLYYSI
+416 KKSTIDLQTNSLYYSI
-431 ERIKQVFPGGWDD
+431 ERDNLVGPGGWDN
-444 PNEDSFEITY
+444 PNESTFKITY
-454 NPYPAE
+454 NPYPVE

-482 AVNNLAKNIPVLSI
+482 SVNNIDKNIPVLSI

>member
-1 MANVYKIAF
+1 MANAFKIAF
-10 DIYSGVKGDNKVNYY
+10 DIHSGIQGDNKVNYY
-25 VFDAVMLT
+25 IFDAVMLT

-41 KTDFNPTKID
+41 KTSFNPTKIA
-51 VNPNNPDNPENN
+51 VNPLYTVANNK
-63 PDTDVPLYMQGNLYN
+63 LHN
-78 GQKSVKYTF
+78 GQKKVEYTF
-87 PNESD
+87 PSESD
-92 ELYEDNSLYLP
+92 ELYEKHSLYLP

-118 KIKALMYN
+118 KLKALIYD
-126 GNSIKTFTFDASSD
+126 GNIIKNITFNENVSE
-140 NTHRVFNDTI
+140 NNIHRVFNDTI
-150 VLTFG
+150 VLEVW
-155 LKAPINNTRQYK
+155 LKAPINNIRQYK

-178 DNPLFNESV
+178 DNPLFNESDV
-187 NKPDKLT
+187 NSHNNLI
-194 GSPLKL
+194 GSPLQL
-200 IPYNKNN
+200 IPYNKDT
-207 GLILKATE
+207 GLILKATD
-215 QYNPTVGYYDSTLV
+215 QYTPIVGYYDAITNVL
-229 NDQNNHQTWESILK
+229 QPT
-243 PMPIYPRDV
+243 PIYPRTIDT
-252 NNNEK
+252 EKK
-257 QTADITVLDEWL
+257 QTDDITVLDEWL

-286 LAPLDVSV
+286 LAPLGLSV
-294 PDNVS
+294 PDTVS
-299 DLIAN
+299 DLI
-304 VNKEYTH
+304 VNINKKYTH

-352 YFSIPLNGVTF
+352 YFSIPLEGVTF
-363 DYPTDREKH
+363 DDPTDREKH

-382 LNNVVI
+382 LNNVVV

-403 DVITFNK
+403 DTLTFNK
-410 NHDVAE
+410 NHDVAK
-416 KATIDLQTTSLYYSI
+416 KAIIDLQTNSLYYSI
-431 ERIKQVFPGGWDD
+431 ERNKLVAPGGWDN
-444 PNEDSFEITY
+444 PNENTFKITY
-454 NPYPAE
+454 NPYPTE

-482 AVNNLAKNIPVLSI
+482 AVNNIDKNIPVLSI

>member
-1 MANVYKIAF
+1 MANVYKIAI
-10 DIYSGVKGDNKVNYY
+10 DAYSGVKGDYKVNYY
-25 VFDAVMLT
+25 MFDAVMLT

-41 KTDFNPTKID
+41 KTNFNPTKID
-51 VNPNNPDNPENN
+51 VNPNNPNQPE
-63 PDTDVPLYMQGNLYN
+63 TDLPPYMWVNLYN
-78 GQKSVKYTF
+78 GQKTVKYTF

-92 ELYEDNSLYLP
+92 ELHEDDSLYLP

-118 KIKALMYN
+118 KLKALMYE
-126 GNSIKTFTFDASSD
+126 GNIIKNITLGDSSD
-140 NTHRVFNDTI
+140 NKHRVFNDTI
-150 VLTFG
+150 VLEFG

-178 DNPLFNESV
+178 DNPLFRQATLS
-187 NKPDKLT
+187 DKLI
-194 GSPLKL
+194 GSPLQL
-200 IPYNKNN
+200 IPYNKDN

-215 QYNPTVGYYDSTLV
+215 QYNPAVDYYGSTLI
-229 NDQNNHQTWESILK
+229 NDQNNHQTWERVLK
-243 PMPIYPRDV
+243 PTPIYPRDID
-252 NNNEK
+252 NNEK
-257 QTADITVLDEWL
+257 QTTDITVLDEWL

-286 LAPLDVSV
+286 LAPLNVSV
-294 PDNVS
+294 PDNIS

-304 VNKEYTH
+304 VNKAYTH

-352 YFSIPLNGVTF
+352 YFSIPLEGVTF
-363 DYPTDREKH
+363 DDPTDREKH

-382 LNNVVI
+382 LNNVVV

-393 NVSNPVLQPI
+393 NVFNPVLQPI
-403 DVITFNK
+403 DTLTFNK

-416 KATIDLQTTSLYYSI
+416 KATIDLQTNSLHYSI
-431 ERIKQVFPGGWDD
+431 ERVKAVNPGGWDD
-444 PNEDSFEITY
+444 PHEEGFWIIY
-454 NPYPAE
+454 NPYPTE

-482 AVNNLAKNIPVLSI
+482 AVNNITKEIPVLSI